1 MLEILKS
8 NMKSDLPSASSILF
22 IDLKLPSIDL
32 LFIDLKLPPSLSKV
46 QSGKAGVCEMSGT
59 GALGPG
65 AGVDGGTVNYC
76 PGCHNRNLAG

>member
-8 NMKSDLPSASSILF
+8 NMKSDLLSASSILF
-22 IDLKLPSIDL
+22 IDLRLPSIDEE
-32 LFIDLKLPPSLSKV
+32 PSLSKI
-46 QSGKAGVCEMSGT
+46 QSGKAGWCEMSGP

>member
-8 NMKSDLPSASSILF
+8 NMKSDLLSASSILF
-22 IDLKLPSIDL
+22 IDLKLPSIDEE
-32 LFIDLKLPPSLSKV
+32 PSLSKV
-46 QSGKAGVCEMSGT
+46 QSGKAGMCEMSGN

-65 AGVDGGTVNYC
+65 AGVDGGTMNYC

>member
-8 NMKSDLPSASSILF
+8 NMKSDLLSASSILF
-22 IDLKLPSIDL
+22 IDLKLPSIDEE
-32 LFIDLKLPPSLSKV
+32 PSLSKV
-46 QSGKAGVCEMSGT
+46 ESGKAGVCEMSGT

-65 AGVDGGTVNYC
+65 AGVEGGTVNYC